1 MLSPGLQCNA
11 PCGPVA
17 APRGRFEGY
26 VALGFYKRYRDTF
39 VVVLLLAVP
48 FFFLRATIRKP
59 EDMNWLDQSLMRLAA
74 PVQYAAAALGRGV
87 SHLVSDYFWLVDVKK
102 DNNELYHEVSR
113 LRAENR
119 ELARLKAENKRLR
132 SLVGLRDTVP
142 AETASALVI
151 GKSTN
156 EYFRVAHVVLDH
168 PGVPIRQNMPVVALD
183 GAVGVVKRVVGDTA
197 TVELVVDSGF
207 GVDVIVERTKAR
219 GFVRGVGDESRYA
232 ARVEYV
238 ESTDEVE
245 VGDLLV
251 TSGVGCRFPRGIPVA
266 RVTKVV
272 KRDFGIYQT
281 VEARPTVDF
290 ARLEEVLIVLSDV
303 KDCTPENE
311 RRRGER

>member
-1 MLSPGLQCNA
+1 M
-11 PCGPVA
+11 
-17 APRGRFEGY
+17 
-26 VALGFYKRYRDTF
+26 GFYKRYRDTF

-48 FFFLRATIRKP
+48 FFFLRATIRRP

-87 SHLVSDYFWLVDVKK
+87 SHLIGDYVYLVDVKR

-113 LRAENR
+113 LRSEVR
-119 ELARLKAENKRLR
+119 DLARVRAENKRLR
-132 SLVGLRDTVP
+132 SLLGLKDTV
-142 AETASALVI
+142 AADTASALVI
-151 GKSTN
+151 GKDTN

-168 PGVPIRQNMPVVALD
+168 PGVAIRQNMPVVALD

-207 GVDVIVERTKAR
+207 GVDVVVDRTKAR
-219 GFVRGVGDESRYA
+219 GFVRGIGDDARYA

-251 TSGVGCRFPRGIPVA
+251 TSGVGCRFPPGIPVA

-290 ARLEEVLIVLSDV
+290 SRLEEVLIVLSDV
-303 KDCTPENE
+303 KDCGPGDD
-311 RRRGER
+311 RRRAER

>member
-1 MLSPGLQCNA
+1 M
-11 PCGPVA
+11 
-17 APRGRFEGY
+17 
-26 VALGFYKRYRDTF
+26 GFYKRYRDTF

-48 FFFLRATIRKP
+48 FFFLRATIRRP

-87 SHLVSDYFWLVDVKK
+87 SHIVGDYVYLVDVKK

-113 LRAENR
+113 LRVENR
-119 ELARLKAENKRLR
+119 ELIRLKAENKRLR
-132 SLVGLRDTVP
+132 SLVGLRDTVA

-151 GKSTN
+151 GKDTN

-168 PGVPIRQNMPVVALD
+168 PGVAIRQNMPVIALD
-183 GAVGVVKRVVGDTA
+183 GAVGVIKRVVGDAA

-207 GVDVIVERTKAR
+207 GVDVVVDRTKAR
-219 GFVRGVGDESRYA
+219 GFVRGVGDDARYA

-251 TSGVGCRFPRGIPVA
+251 TSGVGCRFPPGIPVA

-272 KRDFGIYQT
+272 KRDFGIYQS

-303 KDCTPENE
+303 KDCQAADD